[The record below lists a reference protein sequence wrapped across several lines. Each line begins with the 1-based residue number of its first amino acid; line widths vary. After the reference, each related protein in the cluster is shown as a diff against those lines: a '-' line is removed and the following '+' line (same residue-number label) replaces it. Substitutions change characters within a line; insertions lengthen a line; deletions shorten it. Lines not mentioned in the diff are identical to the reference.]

1 MGELGANLAL
11 LLNRE
16 LATFERELD
25 LFPDDA
31 SSWRTPPGIPNSAA
45 NQALHVAGNLQYFI
59 GRVLG
64 GTGYVRDREREFGRR
79 EGPREDVKRELR
91 TAARV
96 ASDVLPRLSDERL
109 AAAFPEP
116 VNGLPLRTD
125 RFLMHLCA
133 HTGYHLGQAS
143 ITRRVI
149 TGDGRSSGPVPLAAL
164 VAPESR

>member
-11 LLNRE
+11 LLTRE

-31 SSWRTPPGIPNSAA
+31 SVWKTAPGIPNSAA
-45 NQALHVAGNLQYFI
+45 NQALHVAGNLQHFV
-59 GRVLG
+59 GTVLG
-64 GTGYVRDREREFGRR
+64 GTGYVRDRDREFGRR
-79 EGPREDVKRELR
+79 EGSREEIKRELR
-91 TAARV
+91 AASRA
-96 ASDVLPRLSDERL
+96 ASDVLPGLSDQRL
-109 AAAFPEP
+109 AAEFPEP

-133 HTGYHLGQAS
+133 HAAYHLGQAS

-164 VAPESR
+164 VPPESR